1 MASTPAT
8 KQFEHLSRDA
18 AEVVPTDE
26 LLSKLQRSVAGE
38 EPLRVKLGLDPTA
51 PDVTLGWAVVLRKLR
66 EFQNMGHTA
75 VLIVGDF
82 TAQVGDPSGKSETRP
97 RLSAHE
103 VRVHADRLL
112 GQFWRILDRD
122 RTEVRY
128 NSEWLA
134 AMGME
139 DILRLTASAT
149 VAQMLE
155 RDDFAKRFAE
165 HLPISIME
173 FLYPLLQGWD
183 SVAVRADVELGGT
196 DQKFNLLVGRAL
208 QRDVGQEPQVAF
220 TMPLLVGLDGVNK
233 MSQSLG
239 NYVGIEEAPAEMFGK
254 LMSIPDELTEQY
266 IELCTDLKTRWW
278 PDLSAEER
286 EAAEGRTGPNRQK
299 RLMARAVVA
308 LYHDANAA
316 NPAKWEHA
324 REAEERFDRVHREH
338 QIPDDVPEAPIPADL
353 AVGETVWLPR
363 LLAALG
369 LVASNSEGR
378 RKIVEG
384 AVRLDGERVTD
395 AGAEFAPADL
405 KGRVLQVGARR
416 FVRIAR
422 EDG

>member
-1 MASTPAT
+1 MASTPAM
-8 KQFEHLSRDA
+8 KQFEHLSRNA
-18 AEVVPTDE
+18 AEVVPSEE
-26 LLSKLQRSVAGE
+26 LLSKLQRSVAGD

-66 EFQNMGHTA
+66 EFQDLGHTA

-103 VRVHADRLL
+103 VRVHGDRLL
-112 GQFWRILDRD
+112 GQFWRILDRG
-122 RTEVRY
+122 RTEVRH

-134 AMGME
+134 PMGME
-139 DILRLTASAT
+139 EVLRLTASAT

-165 HLPISIME
+165 QRPISIME
-173 FLYPLLQGWD
+173 FLYPLLQGRD

-208 QRDVGQEPQVAF
+208 QRDAGQEPQVAF

-239 NYVGIEEAPAEMFGK
+239 NYVGIEDPPAEMFGR
-254 LMSIPDELTEQY
+254 LMSIPDELIEQY
-266 IELCTDLKTRWW
+266 IDLCTDLKTRWW
-278 PDLSAEER
+278 SELPPEDR
-286 EAAEGRTGPNRQK
+286 EAAEGRLGPNRQK
-299 RLMARAVVA
+299 RLMARTVVA
-308 LYHDANAA
+308 LFHDASEAH
-316 NPAKWEHA
+316 PTEWKHA

-338 QIPDDVPEAPIPADL
+338 EIPHDVPEAPIPADL
-353 AVGETVWLPR
+353 AGGDVVWLPR
-363 LLAALG
+363 LLSALG
-369 LVASNSEGR
+369 LVGSNSEGR
-378 RKIVEG
+378 RKILEG

-395 AGAEFAPADL
+395 PGAELPPAEL
-405 KGRVLQVGARR
+405 EGRVLQVGTRR
-416 FVRIAR
+416 FVRIVR
-422 EDG
+422 ENG